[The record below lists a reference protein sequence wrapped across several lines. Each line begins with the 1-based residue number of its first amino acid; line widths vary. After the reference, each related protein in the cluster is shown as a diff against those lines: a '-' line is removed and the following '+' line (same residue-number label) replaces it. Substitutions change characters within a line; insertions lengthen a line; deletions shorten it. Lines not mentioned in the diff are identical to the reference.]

1 MGKVKNTDVPQQT
14 DAAARRRYEELE
26 TIRRT
31 ALIGLEVVDRDL
43 RYLRVNDRL
52 AEFIG
57 EPRQEILA
65 RTLHEIGKIDLLSV
79 LQMQARGVGPQIALV
94 NIRKDRLI
102 TRVNLHLALGGSFE
116 EETDK
121 RVIEESAGE

>member
-1 MGKVKNTDVPQQT
+1 MNNTDVSLPT

-26 TIRRT
+26 TICRT
-31 ALIGLEVVDRDL
+31 APIGLELVDRDL
-43 RYLRVNDRL
+43 RCLRVNDRL

-65 RTLHEIGKIDLLSV
+65 RTLHEVGKIDLLSV
-79 LQMQARGVGPQIALV
+79 LQMQARVVGSLLALV
-94 NIRKDRLI
+94 NIRNDQLI
-102 TRVNLHLALGGSFE
+102 NRVNLHLVLGGSFE
-116 EETDK
+116 EETGK